1 MVINVENPQAI
12 RHAEAEVYSTLGSCS
27 GKRQCRAAST
37 CISLPLVLFPLCLRF
52 VHSMSSFYF
61 RYFLLLFP
69 LRYNGVSQRAVVGT
83 PKGRSGDVK
92 GP

>member
-52 VHSMSSFYF
+52 VHIMSSFYF

-69 LRYNGVSQRAVVGT
+69 LRYNGVF
-83 PKGRSGDVK
+83 PKGRSGAVN